1 METVEVLMSTLELK
15 NEKEYI
21 EKIEKAQIK
30 TNVTIVNQKKELKKK
45 EIKKTIQKP
54 KSKRYIKKDKIERKI
69 YTYQEKGASKSRNK
83 LIELAKGDIC
93 IFADDDIIYE
103 KNYEEII
110 KKAYKENPE
119 AEGIFFYV
127 ENISTEREENKR
139 IKHKRTQF
147 LDVMK
152 LRIYELSLK
161 KETIE
166 KIKEKNI
173 KFNTNFGPGTKI
185 TKGEDTIFLADL
197 IKNKIKLYNV
207 NEEIGITES
216 QKSSWFNGINEK
228 YLFDQGAIFKKI
240 APKTYWILIIQ
251 YVIRKYK
258 LYKENFTIWEA
269 TKIMIK
275 GSKEIK
281 SGL

>member
-30 TNVTIVNQKKELKKK
+30 TNVTIVNQKKEVKKK

-119 AEGIFFYV
+119 A
-127 ENISTEREENKR
+127 
-139 IKHKRTQF
+139 
-147 LDVMK
+147 
-152 LRIYELSLK
+152 
-161 KETIE
+161 
-166 KIKEKNI
+166 
-173 KFNTNFGPGTKI
+173 P
-185 TKGEDTIFLADL
+185 
-197 IKNKIKLYNV
+197 
-207 NEEIGITES
+207 
-216 QKSSWFNGINEK
+216 
-228 YLFDQGAIFKKI
+228 DQYI
-240 APKTYWILIIQ
+240 
-251 YVIRKYK
+251 
-258 LYKENFTIWEA
+258 
-269 TKIMIK
+269 
-275 GSKEIK
+275 
-281 SGL
+281 